1 VRLLTTRDGFPRY
14 ISVPLYAGSLI
25 IACIDSKNQV
35 NEGDEGNN
43 CLMYF
48 FEVIDPDA
56 FPDLDITAVT
66 VSEPE
71 TDAEKFSAMT
81 VETGDKYHIHVTAEN
96 VGDRKAQNFKT
107 KYYLSEDTI
116 FDKDEDIYIA
126 FDQVET
132 VGIGDIYSDRKIK
145 DDDGNLLKAPEV
157 P

>member
-1 VRLLTTRDGFPRY
+1 
-14 ISVPLYAGSLI
+14 
-25 IACIDSKNQV
+25 
-35 NEGDEGNN
+35 
-43 CLMYF
+43 MYF

-145 DDDGNLLKAPEV
+145 DDDGNLLKARSSRNLLHFYNTVRHGSCINEFQPYRANKMAIFSSNV
-157 P
+157 FNKKFCKAFSQ